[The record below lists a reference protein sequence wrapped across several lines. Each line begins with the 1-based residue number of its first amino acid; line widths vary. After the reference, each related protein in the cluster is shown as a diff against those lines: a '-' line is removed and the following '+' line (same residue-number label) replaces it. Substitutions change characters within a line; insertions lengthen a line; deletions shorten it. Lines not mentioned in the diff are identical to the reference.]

1 MSNLK
6 NLSCIALLLSSCT
19 TAVQEHAP
27 LNMEQDQPLPIT
39 AEVKEIKIAP
49 ERTVA
54 ASRKNTAKAP
64 EKKTEVVKEEP
75 AKPLMQRKHPV
86 EGYEANPYKDEF
98 QVD

>member
-1 MSNLK
+1 MINLK

-19 TAVQEHAP
+19 TAVQEQAP
-27 LNMEQDQPLPIT
+27 LNMEQAQPLPIT
-39 AEVKEIKIAP
+39 AEVKEIKIVP

-54 ASRKNTAKAP
+54 ASRKNTAKEREKSAEAP
-64 EKKTEVVKEEP
+64 KEES